1 MEIYEKVKQYIIDNE
16 MIKEGDNIILGL
28 SGGAD
33 SVALFR
39 ILCKLKEEIDF
50 KLTAVHVHH
59 GIRKK
64 TADKDEKFV
73 TDLCRE
79 YETELKVFHK
89 DIPLIC
95 KITKESEE
103 ECGRRIRYE
112 IFDEVASLYD
122 NAKIAVA
129 HHMNDQAET
138 IVFRMI
144 RGSGV
149 KGLSGMEAKRDNIIR
164 PLLSLKK
171 EEIESYLTDISQKFR
186 TDETNDDTHYSR
198 NYIRKKILPKFEKIR
213 DNSIDHIISLSSE
226 ASEVNAF
233 MEKKARELL
242 REASREANRDYI
254 VKDSYTRYKTS
265 VLNAAEP
272 ILRRTAIRV
281 MIEDAGASLKDVSRN
296 HIEQICEMLEK
307 PGSSEIHLPKGLK
320 VIMESGVVYLNVKM
334 KQEKFDADTDTTSE
348 ETAKMA
354 DVEQTSS
361 ETELTASAPTGD
373 EQAKEDNSSGLVR
386 SAKNE
391 LGFYYEVK
399 DNCEYALPCG
409 ITVQIRLL
417 TEFDR
422 ESIPQD
428 KYTKWVDYDKLADGL
443 CLRTRKI
450 GDYLV
455 INSRGDE
462 GNLKNYM
469 INEKIPK
476 SERDM
481 VPLLA
486 SGAKIYWVVGHRISE
501 DVKITDETERVLE
514 LRYLDENAEEEVE
527 CDG

>member
-1 MEIYEKVKQYIIDNE
+1 MEVYEKVRQYISDNE
-16 MIKEGDNIILGL
+16 MIMPGDNVILGL

-39 ILCKLKEEIDF
+39 ILIRLKEEMDF
-50 KLTAVHVHH
+50 NLTAVHIHH

-73 TDLCRE
+73 TELCSE
-79 YETELKVFHK
+79 NKTELKVFHK

-112 IFDEVASLYD
+112 IFDELASMSE

-149 KGLSGMEAKRDNIIR
+149 KGLSGMEAKRDKIIR
-164 PLLSLKK
+164 PLLCLKK
-171 EEIESYLTDISQKFR
+171 EDITGFLHDIGQKFR
-186 TDETNDDTHYSR
+186 DDETNDDIRYSR
-198 NYIRKKILPKFEKIR
+198 NYIRKKILPKFEKLR

-226 ASEVNAF
+226 ATEVNAF

-242 REASREANRDYI
+242 AEAAKEANKNYLI
-254 VKDSYTRYKTS
+254 KDRYLRYKADVLTS
-265 VLNAAEP
+265 AEP
-272 ILRRTAIRV
+272 VLTRTAVRV
-281 MIEDAGASLKDVSRN
+281 MIEDAGVSLKDVSRN
-296 HIEQICEMLEK
+296 HIEQICELLK
-307 PGSSEIHLPKGLK
+307 KSKSSELHLPRGVK
-320 VIMESGVVYLNVKM
+320 VIIENGIIFLNIKR
-334 KQEKFDADTDTTSE
+334 KQEEIEKIIGDAGESENAVTQTAAEAHGEVILPTAGDFAAKPEKTEDGALIRTSKE
-348 ETAKMA
+348 EI
-354 DVEQTSS
+354 
-361 ETELTASAPTGD
+361 
-373 EQAKEDNSSGLVR
+373 
-386 SAKNE
+386 
-391 LGFYYEVK
+391 GFFVNVDGNGTYE
-399 DNCEYALPCG
+399 LPCG
-409 ITVQIRLL
+409 ITVKLRLL
-417 TEFDR
+417 AEFDR
-422 ESIPQD
+422 DNIPTD
-428 KYTKWVDYDKLADGL
+428 VYTKWVDYDKMSDGL

-486 SGAKIYWVVGHRISE
+486 SGSKIYWVVGHRISE
-501 DVKITDETERVLE
+501 DIKITDATERVLE
-514 LRYLDENAEEEVE
+514 LKYEEEE
-527 CDG
+527 SDG